1 MFEAAEL
8 GQKVDKATYAA
19 RVPELVTR
27 LLEAQRALR
36 AAQVPVV
43 IIVSGVEGAGKSEVV
58 NRLTEWF
65 DPRGVQ
71 VQAFWD
77 ETDEERDRPRHWRF
91 WRRLPARGTIAVF
104 FGSWYTQPIVA
115 RAFEQLTDAELE
127 RALARIEAL
136 ERMLTLDGALIVK
149 LWFHLSKKAQAARLK
164 DPRKGRKGEWKLSPL
179 TKKFAKRYGTFARL
193 SDGAIRATDTQGCPW
208 HIIDSEDR
216 RHRDLAAAETV
227 LTAIE
232 RRLAAATAA
241 APGASSAPAQAA
253 APASAPAPAISP
265 TVLDQVDLAASRLSP
280 EDYDRQ
286 IEAEQRRLFELAWE
300 ARRRR
305 VSSVIVFEGWDAA
318 GKGGAIR
325 RVAAALDA
333 RLLRVI
339 PIAAPTD
346 EERAHHY
353 LWRFWR
359 HLPLAGYLTIFDR
372 SWYGRVL
379 VERVEGFA
387 SPDEWGRAYRE
398 ISAFE
403 EQLVDHGMA
412 LTKLWLHMS
421 KDEQLAR
428 FQERQRTAWKQHKIT
443 DEDWRNR
450 EKWDAYALAIHDM
463 VARTSTAAA
472 PWTIVAA
479 EDKRWARVQVVRT
492 IADRLAATLG

>member
-8 GQKVDKATYAA
+8 GSKVDKATYAA
-19 RVPELVTR
+19 RVPALVTR

-58 NRLTEWF
+58 NRLTEWL

-71 VQAFWD
+71 VNAFWD
-77 ETDEERDRPRHWRF
+77 ETDEERDRPRAWRF
-91 WRRLPARGTIAVF
+91 WRRLPPRGQVAVF
-104 FGSWYTQPIVA
+104 FGSWYTHPIVA
-115 RAFEQLTDAELE
+115 RAFDQITDAELE
-127 RALARIEAL
+127 RALTRIEAL
-136 ERMLTLDGALIVK
+136 ERMLTVDGALVVK
-149 LWFHLSKKAQAARLK
+149 LWFHMSKKAQAARLK

-179 TKKFAKRYGTFARL
+179 TKKFARRYATFARL
-193 SDGAIRATDTQGCPW
+193 SDAAIRATDTQACPW
-208 HIIDSEDR
+208 HIIEAEDR
-216 RHRDLAAAETV
+216 RHRDLTAGETV
-227 LTAIE
+227 LAVIE
-232 RRLAAATAA
+232 RRLASPPAAPAVAA
-241 APGASSAPAQAA
+241 APP
-253 APASAPAPAISP
+253 APAPGP
-265 TVLDQVDLAASRLSP
+265 TVLDRVDLPACTLT
-280 EDYDRQ
+280 EEEYDEQ
-286 IEAEQRRLFELAWE
+286 LLAEQRRLFELTWE

-359 HLPLAGYLTIFDR
+359 HLPMGGYLTIFDR

-387 SPDEWGRAYRE
+387 RPDEWERAYRE
-398 ISAFE
+398 ITGFE
-403 EQLVDHGMA
+403 EQLVDHGMVV
-412 LTKLWLHMS
+412 TKLWLHLS
-421 KDEQLAR
+421 KEEQLAR
-428 FQERQRTAWKQHKIT
+428 FEERQRTAWKQHKIT

-450 EKWDAYALAIHDM
+450 EKWDAYAQAIHDM

-472 PWTIVAA
+472 PWTVVAA

-492 IADRLAATLG
+492 VADRLEAAL